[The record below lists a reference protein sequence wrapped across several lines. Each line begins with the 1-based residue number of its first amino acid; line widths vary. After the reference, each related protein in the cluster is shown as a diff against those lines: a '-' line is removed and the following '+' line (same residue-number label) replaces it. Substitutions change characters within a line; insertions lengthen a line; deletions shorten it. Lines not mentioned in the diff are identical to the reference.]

1 MFNGNNAISMA
12 KQKNK
17 ELIRQI
23 GLNPFKPDSF
33 QLNNEPLMSHLQLWS
48 NENIDLYDIIQSF
61 FGLKVRTKIVGILL
75 DLDLNN
81 WIGVAASWQ
90 HNNQNGQIRID
101 SNLTEFLLDKAFGE
115 SFTNRP
121 FNIKKVGHLELS
133 IIQGFLT
140 NLEAKMKEFWE
151 IDSKHPYLM
160 DLIYLVWLVES
171 DEGQI
176 GRIAFGMPASFKP
189 KKSTAS
195 PNKDVIDINKLANT
209 GIKVPIDFSIG
220 KTKLSLSE
228 IRSFESGDLV
238 VFEESDLSRFYWHL
252 GEIGLVLPEEDH
264 PVYLNDIENIEDL
277 AQDMIKPPHNN
288 DEDLL
293 SSLPLELSAE
303 FQKVL
308 IPLKQVLDLK
318 AGGVLPLGSVLDS
331 ELILTAQGKPVA
343 KGELVIIGNQFG
355 MRITDLLIGAKK
367 LGPGQNTAV
376 EIEDI
381 FANQPQMKQEMPGSF
396 ADELD
401 DLENG

>member
-1 MFNGNNAISMA
+1 MFCGNNTISMA

-33 QLNNEPLMSHLQLWS
+33 QLNNEPLMNHLQLWS

-133 IIQGFLT
+133 IIQGFLS
-140 NLEAKMKEFWE
+140 NLEAKMKEYWE

-189 KKSTAS
+189 KKSVAS
-195 PNKDVIDINKLANT
+195 PNKDVIDMNKLANT

-367 LGPGQNTAV
+367 MGPGPNTAV

>member
-1 MFNGNNAISMA
+1 MFYGNNAISMA

-17 ELIRQI
+17 ELIRQL
-23 GLNPFKPDSF
+23 GVNPFKPDSF
-33 QLNNEPLMSHLQLWS
+33 QLNNEPLMNHLQLWS

-61 FGLKVRTKIVGILL
+61 FGIKVRTKIVGILL

-133 IIQGFLT
+133 IIQGFLS
-140 NLEAKMKEFWE
+140 NLEAKMKEYWE

-189 KKSTAS
+189 KKITVS

-209 GIKVPIDFSIG
+209 GIKVPVDFLIG
-220 KTKLSLSE
+220 KTNLSLSE

-252 GEIGLVLPEEDH
+252 GEIGIVLPEEDH

-277 AQDMIKPPHNN
+277 AQDMIKPPHN

-331 ELILTAQGKPVA
+331 ELVLTAQGKPVA
-343 KGELVIIGNQFG
+343 KGELVIVGNQFG

-381 FANQPQMKQEMPGSF
+381 FANQPQMKQELPGSF